1 MAKTLT
7 SVISI
12 AVSGS
17 HVNGLDLGNAAFPFA
32 ASLSLVFASGTGASQ
47 ADLVFTDTRTL
58 GASATE
64 DLDLS
69 GVLTDAYGATITFA
83 KLKACLFFADAANT
97 NEVQVTRPAAA
108 TGVTIFLAAGDGVGF
123 PAGGFLAM
131 GWPGTGRT
139 VTNAT
144 ADLITITNSA
154 GSTGVTYKVVLIG
167 TSA

>member
-7 SVISI
+7 STISV
-12 AVSGS
+12 AVSGY

-64 DLDLS
+64 DLDLF
-69 GVLTDAYGATITFA
+69 GVLTDAYGATLNFA
-83 KLKACLFFADAANT
+83 KLKAAIFFADPLNT
-97 NEVQVTRPAAA
+97 NNVQVTRPAAN
-108 TGVTIFLAAGDGVGF
+108 GVTLFLAVSDGLSI
-123 PAGGFLAM
+123 PPGGVFALA
-131 GWPGTGRT
+131 WPGTGLT
-139 VTNAT
+139 VTTGT
-144 ADLITITNSA
+144 ADLITVTNSA
-154 GSTGVTYKVVLIG
+154 GSTSVTYKVILLG